1 MIEQLSNYFTT
12 ETIYLWLNTAIIPFW
27 IVLIV
32 FPQSKICS
40 IFVASIFPI
49 FLLSATYVYLIYF
62 FYISGYD
69 FIDNFT
75 LYLSIDNL
83 KGLFSEN
90 AFISLFWIH
99 FISINLFCGG
109 WVVKDSHKY
118 LVPKYLIFVPLL
130 IIYFVGPLGI
140 FIYWLIRIFYAKK
153 INLYE

>member
-1 MIEQLSNYFTT
+1 MIYF
-12 ETIYLWLNTAIIPFW
+12 YFFGQYFFW
-27 IVLIV
+27 IIFMIPWVWILIRFPFPRFPYLVLYQ
-32 FPQSKICS
+32 FH
-40 IFVASIFPI
+40 
-49 FLLSATYVYLIYF
+49 
-62 FYISGYD
+62 D

-130 IIYFVGPLGI
+130 LIYFVGPLGI
-140 FIYWLIRIFYAKK
+140 FIYWVIRIFYAKK